1 VRNPISSFHKG
12 LSALLLAVAGAMGSY
27 AQTFTTVVTFI
38 GTNGVQPQSILQGTD
53 GNFYGTTFGS
63 PTATTQQYG
72 TVFKLTPNGALTT
85 LYSFCSQGQM
95 PCSDGSYPGGIVQ
108 GSDGN
113 FYGTTT
119 NYGAGDGSIFKIT
132 PAGVLTTLHT
142 FNGTDGS
149 YPRGTLVQGS
159 DGSLYGTTVNGGVN
173 DTGTI
178 FKITPSGALTTI
190 YSFGH
195 IPPSG
200 QNPGGG
206 LVQGSDGNFYGTT
219 QFGGTGGNGIIYKVT
234 PSGTV
239 TSLYN
244 FAITEP
250 AQPIAAL
257 IQGTDGNFYGTTS
270 MGGGYGQGSIFKIT
284 PSGAFTNLYSFG
296 LTPTFSDGTTP
307 SAALV
312 QGSDGNL
319 YGTTEYGGINGGDGT
334 IFQIT
339 TSGTLKTIYTFTGSE
354 GEYPTDLIQGGD
366 GSLYGIATGGGSKLF
381 GSIFKLALGSS
392 TTTPPSFTGVTNGA
406 SFQTGIAPNSWITIF
421 GTSLASVTDSWSNA
435 IVNGALPTAL
445 DGVKVTVGGQPAYIS
460 FVSPTQINA
469 LAPNLGAGPASVTVT
484 NEAGTS
490 SAITTTVVSA
500 EPAFFQWG
508 NYAVATTQTYSLAV
522 KNGTFAGVTTTPA
535 KPGDVIILWG
545 TGFGPT
551 TPSPPVGVEV
561 PSTSTYNAAPVTVTM
576 GGISATVYGAAL
588 APGFAGLYQVAIQIP
603 PSLTNGDYPVVATV
617 SGAQSPA
624 STLITVQP

>member
-1 VRNPISSFHKG
+1 VRNSICSFHRR
-12 LSALLLAVAGAMGSY
+12 LPPLLLAVAGAIGSY
-27 AQTFTTVVTFI
+27 AQTLTNVVTFV
-38 GTNGVQPQSILQGTD
+38 GTNGAQPQSIIQATD
-53 GNFYGTTFGS
+53 GNFYGTTLGS
-63 PTATTQQYG
+63 PMATAQQYG
-72 TVFKLTPNGALTT
+72 TVFKLTPSGTLTT
-85 LYSFCSQGQM
+85 LYSFCSQGQI
-95 PCSDGSYPGGIVQ
+95 PCSDGSYPAGIVQ

-113 FYGTTT
+113 LYGTTR
-119 NYGAGDGSIFKIT
+119 NSGASAGSIFKIT
-132 PAGVLTTLHT
+132 PAGVFTTLHT

-159 DGSLYGTTVNGGVN
+159 DGNLYGTTANGGVN

-178 FKITPSGALTTI
+178 FKIAPSGTLTTI

-206 LVQGSDGNFYGTT
+206 LLQGSDGNFYGTT

-239 TSLYN
+239 TTLYN

-257 IQGTDGNFYGTTS
+257 IQGMDGNYYGTTS

-284 PSGAFTNLYSFG
+284 PSGTFTNLYSFG
-296 LTPTFSDGTTP
+296 LTPTLSDGTTP

-319 YGTTEYGGINGGDGT
+319 YGTTEFGGTNGGDGT

-339 TSGTLKTIYTFTGSE
+339 TSGALKTIYTFTGSE
-354 GEYPTDLIQGGD
+354 GEYPTDLIQSGD
-366 GSLYGIATGGGSKLF
+366 GNLYGVATSGGSKLY
-381 GSIFKLALGSS
+381 GSIFKLALSGS
-392 TTTPPSFTGVTNGA
+392 TATPPSFTGVTNGA
-406 SFQTGIAPNSWITIF
+406 SFQTGIAPNSWMTIF
-421 GTSLASVTDSWSNA
+421 GTSLASVTDNWSNA
-435 IVNGALPTAL
+435 IVNGALPTSL

-469 LAPNLGAGPASVTVT
+469 LAPNLGAGPASVAVT
-484 NEAGTS
+484 NAAGTS
-490 SAITTTVVSA
+490 SAISTTVLSI

-522 KNGTFAGVTTTPA
+522 KDGTFAGLTTTPA

-551 TPSPPVGVEV
+551 TPPAPVGVEV
-561 PSTSTYNAAPVTVTM
+561 PTTSTYNTTPVTVTV
-576 GGISATVYGAAL
+576 GGVSATVYGAAL

-603 PSLTNGDYPVVATV
+603 PSLTNGDYPLVATV

-624 STLITVQP
+624 TTLITVQP